1 MGFVFHGVI
10 LFFTLWFLIGVLGNC
25 WEITG
30 EMKALRTP
38 LRDAEGGASV
48 KKEAESSQS
57 NSFSGK
63 YGFEQPLSAGTPSAK
78 VTFLFALPRFLSDFF
93 GRIR

>member
-48 KKEAESSQS
+48 KKELESSQ
-57 NSFSGK
+57 
-63 YGFEQPLSAGTPSAK
+63 
-78 VTFLFALPRFLSDFF
+78 
-93 GRIR
+93 